1 MPAEAM
7 LAVGWTNMN
16 ERFLRE
22 GAPVGA
28 SADNHETQRAGCL
41 CLWDTI
47 GSVSRAQ
54 GSFVC
59 QDRWLKP

>member
-22 GAPVGA
+22 DAPLGA
-28 SADNHETQRAGCL
+28 SADNHETHRAECL
-41 CLWDTI
+41 YI
-47 GSVSRAQ
+47 
-54 GSFVC
+54 F
-59 QDRWLKP
+59 